1 MTVDTLPSVQI
12 DGCRDQ
18 GIWLGTGHVE
28 ASLNNL
34 RVDLL
39 HRVTVATGL
48 WRAC

>member
-1 MTVDTLPSVQI
+1 MTLDPLSRIQI

-18 GIWLGTGHVE
+18 GIWLGTGHVD

-34 RVDLL
+34 HLDLP
-39 HRVTVATGL
+39 HRVRVGTGL